1 MTDNMLLLHPQE
13 VSPLK
18 FMRMPKDKIVWL
30 LLLVSL
36 VLYFADYYLFGRAG
50 EIGFSF
56 MSNVAFLPV
65 YVLFVTLMIERV
77 IKESERA
84 AMMKKMNMVIGIFF
98 SEVGTHLL
106 RDFMD
111 FFPDGAEVSKV
122 LRPTPQWKDKD
133 FLAAQTFLK
142 GQDIRLDSRRGD
154 LGALK
159 TFLGEKKGTML
170 MLMENPNLLEHAAF
184 TDLLWAVF
192 HLIEELQ
199 ARRTLEGLPESD
211 LDHIS
216 GDMKR
221 AHTHLLMEW
230 VSYMWH
236 LKKDYP
242 YLYSLA
248 VRMNPMNPDAHVEV
262 V

>member
-1 MTDNMLLLHPQE
+1 M
-13 VSPLK
+13 K
-18 FMRMPKDKIVWL
+18 FMRMPKDKIVWF

-36 VLYFADYYLFGRAG
+36 VLYLADYYMFGRAG

-77 IKESERA
+77 IKERERD
-84 AMMKKMNMVIGIFF
+84 AMLKKMNMVIGIFF
-98 SEVGTHLL
+98 SEVGTRLL
-106 RDFMD
+106 HDFLA
-111 FFPDGAEVSKV
+111 FFPDGKELTRA
-122 LRPTPQWKDKD
+122 LRPTPQWRDKD
-133 FLAAQTFLK
+133 FIATRDFLK

-154 LGALK
+154 LAALK
-159 TFLGEKKGTML
+159 GFLAEKKGTML
-170 MLMENPNLLEHAAF
+170 MLMENPNLLEHEAF

-199 ARRTLEGLPESD
+199 ARRSLEGLPDSD
-211 LDHIS
+211 LDHLS

-221 AHTHLLMEW
+221 AHTHLLIEW

-236 LKKDYP
+236 LKRDYP

-248 VRMNPMNPDAHVEV
+248 VRMNPMNPDAHPEV
-262 V
+262 G

>member
-1 MTDNMLLLHPQE
+1 MEVPPVKFARMT
-13 VSPLK
+13 
-18 FMRMPKDKIVWL
+18 KDRIVWL

-36 VLYFADYYLFGRAG
+36 ILYLGDYYIFGKAG

-65 YVLFVTLMIERV
+65 YVLFVTLMLERV
-77 IKESERA
+77 IKDRERE
-84 AMMKKMNMVIGIFF
+84 AMMKKLNMVIGIFF

-106 RDFMD
+106 RDFLE
-111 FFPDGAEVSKV
+111 FFPDGKEISKV

-133 FLAAQTFLK
+133 FVAAHDYLK
-142 GQDIRLDSRRGD
+142 GKDIHLDSRRGD
-154 LGALK
+154 LNALK
-159 TFLGEKKGTML
+159 SFLGEQKGTML

-211 LDHIS
+211 LDHLS

-221 AHTHLLMEW
+221 AHTHLLIEW

-248 VRMNPMNPDAHVEV
+248 VRINPMNPDAHAEV
-262 V
+262 L